1 MAVPFCLGRVI
12 DIIYTADPN
21 KMRENL
27 TMLSTMLLGVFL
39 VGGLC
44 NFGRVYLMSVSGI
57 GQAVLV
63 CMVYI
68 KQVCLQ
74 LAMHG
79 IRKNM
84 NMICNSDSDVFSGQ
98 RITQTL
104 RQVVF
109 NSIMQQEIAFFD
121 KNKTGELVNRL
132 SADTSL
138 VSQSVTMNISDG
150 LRSTFMVVAGVSMMV
165 SRACVCIL
173 IPMSELCR
181 KMHL

>member
-12 DIIYTADPN
+12 DIIYTADPH

-57 GQAVLV
+57 GWAVSL
-63 CMVYI
+63 
-68 KQVCLQ
+68 
-74 LAMHG
+74 HG
-79 IRKNM
+79 ICNTSLFAVGYGTRKNM
-84 NMICNSDSDVFSGQ
+84 NMICNSDSDVVFSGQ

-150 LRSTFMVVAGVSMMV
+150 LRSTFMVVAGASMMV
-165 SRACVCIL
+165 SRTCVYA
-173 IPMSELCR
+173 
-181 KMHL
+181 